1 VISKVIDS
9 PIGYLQLVANDHAL
23 SELNWP
29 EQHTHGLAQSSKRSK
44 ILDQAEEELRLY
56 FEGQLYV
63 FHVPLTPTGT
73 AFQQQVWTRLA
84 TIEWGKTCSYKT
96 IACGINKPT
105 AMRAVGTAIG
115 KNPAAYFHSLS
126 QSRGQRWFTHGVF
139 GGDQR
144 KAPTPRA
151 RERSAQPRT
160 RLGVDIRY

>member
-1 VISKVIDS
+1 MISKVIDS

-29 EQHTHGLAQSSKRSK
+29 ERHTHGLAQSSKRSK

-56 FEGQLYV
+56 FEGQLHV

-115 KNPAAYFHSLS
+115 KNPLPIFIPCHRVVGSDGSLTGFS
-126 QSRGQRWFTHGVF
+126 
-139 GGDQR
+139 GGINVKRLLLAHESDQR
-144 KAPTPRA
+144 NLALA
-151 RERSAQPRT
+151 
-160 RLGVDIRY
+160 